1 MAVLRQMPTRPKV
14 SFKTN
19 LNYFRNIFSLRPFR
33 SVSYLELDIL
43 ALDQRLIS
51 IAANCAVVDKNILF
65 ARLLDET
72 IPFGIVEPL
81 YLAICF

>member
-1 MAVLRQMPTRPKV
+1 MPTRPKV

-19 LNYFRNIFSLRPFR
+19 LNNFRNILGLRTFWT
-33 SVSYLELDIL
+33 VSYLKLNIL

-51 IAANCAVVDKNILF
+51 IAAYCAVVDKNILLS
-65 ARLLDET
+65 RLLDET
-72 IPFGIVEPL
+72 IPFGIVKPL